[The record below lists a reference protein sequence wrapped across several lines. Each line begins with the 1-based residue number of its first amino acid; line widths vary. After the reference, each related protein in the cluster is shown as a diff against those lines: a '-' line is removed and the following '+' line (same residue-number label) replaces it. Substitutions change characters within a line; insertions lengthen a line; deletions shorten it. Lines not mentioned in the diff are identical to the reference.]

1 MPVNQ
6 NLSNFSD
13 IAFQTAFIIYAV
25 ALILS
30 LMYYGRLNGVIN
42 SRREVKAA
50 KADSTKATGA
60 YASGTYAEAN
70 SGSESTG
77 TAGTGTAGVLV
88 DDANGSDDSSTK
100 SYSQLKEDLAKSES
114 KLDRLGGMTNSLLW
128 VGLVLHLASIVLRG
142 LAVARFPMGN
152 LYEYMLAITF
162 GAMLVMMVAMQ
173 RKEWRTLWPWI
184 LTPLLALMFYGSTEL
199 YAESAPV
206 VPALQ
211 SNWLPIHVTIV
222 SLGGSLGIVS
232 GIASVLHLIRR
243 SQPKGKEK
251 GFMGA
256 IAKPLPA
263 EKKLDQLAYRV
274 AVVTLPVFGLGI
286 VLGAIWAEAAWGRFW
301 GWDPKETVSFATWI
315 LYAAY
320 LHARATPSWAKF
332 APWINIVALV
342 TMIFNLFFINMV
354 VSGLHSYA
362 GLN

>member
-13 IAFQTAFIIYAV
+13 IAFQTAFVVYAV
-25 ALILS
+25 ALVLS
-30 LMYYGRLNGVIN
+30 LIYYGRLNGVIDA
-42 SRREVKAA
+42 RRQHSEA
-50 KADSTKATGA
+50 KAPASKAKATVA
-60 YASGTYAEAN
+60 
-70 SGSESTG
+70 
-77 TAGTGTAGVLV
+77 
-88 DDANGSDDSSTK
+88 ANGSAAGSSDIVEDDASGVDST
-100 SYSQLKEDLAKSES
+100 STPVGNESES
-114 KLDRLGGMTNSLLW
+114 DIAAQESKVDRLGGMTQSLLW
-128 VGLVLHLASIVLRG
+128 VALVLHLASIVLRG
-142 LAVARFPMGN
+142 LAVNRFPLGN
-152 LYEYMLAITF
+152 LYEYMLMITF
-162 GAMLVMMVAMQ
+162 GAMLAVMIAMQ
-173 RKEWRTLWPWI
+173 RKEWRTLWPWL
-184 LTPLLALMFYGSTEL
+184 LTPMLALMFYGSTEL

-211 SNWLPIHVTIV
+211 SYWLPVHVTIV

-232 GIASVLHLIRR
+232 GIGSVLHLLRR
-243 SQPKGKEK
+243 SQPKGQEK
-251 GFMGA
+251 GFFGA
-256 IAKPLPA
+256 MAKPLPS
-263 EKKLDQLAYRV
+263 EKKLDQMAYRV
-274 AVVTLPVFGLGI
+274 AVVTLPTLGLGI

-332 APWINIVALV
+332 APWINIVALA

>member
-13 IAFQTAFIIYAV
+13 IAFQTAFVVYAV
-25 ALILS
+25 ALVFS
-30 LMYYGRLNGVIN
+30 LVYYGRLNGVITA
-42 SRREVKAA
+42 RREHAGAQAKTREDSKASVKA
-50 KADSTKATGA
+50 T
-60 YASGTYAEAN
+60 ASVAAQG
-70 SGSESTG
+70 G
-77 TAGTGTAGVLV
+77 
-88 DDANGSDDSSTK
+88 DSS
-100 SYSQLKEDLAKSES
+100 DALAVDEAANETSTSVSASDIAAQES
-114 KLDRLGGMTNSLLW
+114 KVDRLGGMTNSLLW
-128 VGLVLHLASIVLRG
+128 VALALHLASIVLRG
-142 LAVARFPMGN
+142 LAVNRFPLGN
-152 LYEYMLAITF
+152 LYEYMMMITF
-162 GAMLVMMVAMQ
+162 GAMVAVMIAMQ
-173 RKEWRTLWPWI
+173 RKEWRTLWPWV
-184 LTPLLALMFYGSTEL
+184 LTPLLALMFYGSTKL

-211 SNWLPIHVTIV
+211 SYWLPVHVTIV

-232 GIASVLHLIRR
+232 GIGSILHLLRR
-243 SQPKGKEK
+243 AQPKGKEK
-251 GFMGA
+251 GFFGTV
-256 IAKPLPA
+256 AKPLPSA
-263 EKKLDQLAYRV
+263 KKLDQMAYRV
-274 AVVTLPVFGLGI
+274 AVVTLPVLGLGI

-332 APWINIVALV
+332 APWINIIALA

>member
-6 NLSNFSD
+6 NLSSFSD
-13 IAFQTAFIIYAV
+13 IAFQTAFVVYAV

-30 LMYYGRLNGVIN
+30 LIYYGRLNGVIDA
-42 SRREVKAA
+42 RRQRSEATVNAKKLEASVAA
-50 KADSTKATGA
+50 HGVAGADSVSSAD
-60 YASGTYAEAN
+60 SAEG
-70 SGSESTG
+70 SGS
-77 TAGTGTAGVLV
+77 GTAGVP
-88 DDANGSDDSSTK
+88 AA
-100 SYSQLKEDLAKSES
+100 DLAKQES
-114 KLDRLGGMTNSLLW
+114 KVDRLGGMTQSLLW
-128 VGLVLHLASIVLRG
+128 VAIALHLASIVLRG
-142 LAVARFPMGN
+142 LAVNRFPLGN
-152 LYEYMLAITF
+152 LYEYMMMITF
-162 GAMLVMMVAMQ
+162 GALLAMMIAMQ
-173 RKEWRTLWPWI
+173 RKEWRTLWPWV
-184 LTPLLALMFYGSTEL
+184 LTPLLALMFYGSTKL

-211 SNWLPIHVTIV
+211 SYWLPVHVTIV

-232 GIASVLHLIRR
+232 GIGSVLHLLRR
-243 SQPKGKEK
+243 WQPKGKEH
-251 GFMGA
+251 GFFGA
-256 IAKPLPA
+256 VAKPLPTA
-263 EKKLDQLAYRV
+263 KKLDQLAYRV
-274 AVVTLPVFGLGI
+274 AVVTLPTLGLGI

-332 APWINIVALV
+332 APWINVVALF

>member
-6 NLSNFSD
+6 NLSSFSD
-13 IAFQTAFIIYAV
+13 IAFQTAFVVYAV

-30 LMYYGRLNGVIN
+30 LIYYGRLNGVIDA
-42 SRREVKAA
+42 RRQRSEATVNAKKLKASVA
-50 KADSTKATGA
+50 AHGVAGADSVSSAD
-60 YASGTYAEAN
+60 SAEG
-70 SGSESTG
+70 SGS
-77 TAGTGTAGVLV
+77 GTAGVR
-88 DDANGSDDSSTK
+88 AA
-100 SYSQLKEDLAKSES
+100 DLAKQES
-114 KLDRLGGMTNSLLW
+114 KVDRLGGMTQSLLW
-128 VGLVLHLASIVLRG
+128 VAIALHLASIVLRG
-142 LAVARFPMGN
+142 LAVNRFPLGN
-152 LYEYMLAITF
+152 LYEYMMMITF
-162 GAMLVMMVAMQ
+162 GALLAMMFAMQ
-173 RKEWRTLWPWI
+173 RKEWRTLWPWV
-184 LTPLLALMFYGSTEL
+184 LTPLLALMFYGSTKL

-211 SNWLPIHVTIV
+211 SYWLPVHVTIV

-232 GIASVLHLIRR
+232 GIGSVLHLLRR
-243 SQPKGKEK
+243 WQPKGKEH
-251 GFMGA
+251 GFFGA
-256 IAKPLPA
+256 VAKPLPSA
-263 EKKLDQLAYRV
+263 KKLDQLAYRV
-274 AVVTLPVFGLGI
+274 AVVTLPTLGLGI

-332 APWINIVALV
+332 APWINVVALS

>member
-6 NLSNFSD
+6 NLSSFSD
-13 IAFQTAFIIYAV
+13 IAFQTAFVVYAV

-30 LMYYGRLNGVIN
+30 LIYYGRLNGVIDA
-42 SRREVKAA
+42 RRQRSEATVNAKKLEASVAA
-50 KADSTKATGA
+50 HGVAGADSVS
-60 YASGTYAEAN
+60 SGDSAEG
-70 SGSESTG
+70 SGS
-77 TAGTGTAGVLV
+77 GTAGVP
-88 DDANGSDDSSTK
+88 AA
-100 SYSQLKEDLAKSES
+100 DLAKQES
-114 KLDRLGGMTNSLLW
+114 KVDRLGGMTQSLLW
-128 VGLVLHLASIVLRG
+128 VAIALHLASIVLRG
-142 LAVARFPMGN
+142 LAVNRFPLGN
-152 LYEYMLAITF
+152 LYEYMMMITF
-162 GAMLVMMVAMQ
+162 GALLAMMVAMQ
-173 RKEWRTLWPWI
+173 RKEWRTLWPWV
-184 LTPLLALMFYGSTEL
+184 LTPLLALMFYGSTKL

-211 SNWLPIHVTIV
+211 SYWLPVHVTIV

-232 GIASVLHLIRR
+232 GIGSVLHLLRR
-243 SQPKGKEK
+243 WQPKGKEH
-251 GFMGA
+251 GFFGA
-256 IAKPLPA
+256 VAKPLPSA
-263 EKKLDQLAYRV
+263 KKLDQLAYRV
-274 AVVTLPVFGLGI
+274 AVVTLPTLGLGI

-332 APWINIVALV
+332 APWINVVALS

>member
-6 NLSNFSD
+6 NLSSFSD
-13 IAFQTAFIIYAV
+13 IAFQTAFVVYAV

-30 LMYYGRLNGVIN
+30 LIYYGRLNGVID
-42 SRREVKAA
+42 SRRQRSEATVNAKKLKASVA
-50 KADSTKATGA
+50 AHGVAGADSVSSAD
-60 YASGTYAEAN
+60 SAEG
-70 SGSESTG
+70 SGS
-77 TAGTGTAGVLV
+77 GTAGVS
-88 DDANGSDDSSTK
+88 AS
-100 SYSQLKEDLAKSES
+100 DLAKQES
-114 KLDRLGGMTNSLLW
+114 KVDRLGGMTQSLLW
-128 VGLVLHLASIVLRG
+128 VAIALHLASIVLRG
-142 LAVARFPMGN
+142 LAVNRFPLGN
-152 LYEYMLAITF
+152 LYEYMMMITF
-162 GAMLVMMVAMQ
+162 GALLAMMIAMQ
-173 RKEWRTLWPWI
+173 RKEWRTLWPWV
-184 LTPLLALMFYGSTEL
+184 LTPLLALMFYGSTKL

-211 SNWLPIHVTIV
+211 SYWLPVHVTIV

-232 GIASVLHLIRR
+232 GIGSVLHLLRR
-243 SQPKGKEK
+243 WQPKGKEH
-251 GFMGA
+251 GFFGA
-256 IAKPLPA
+256 VAKPLPSA
-263 EKKLDQLAYRV
+263 KKLDQLAYRV
-274 AVVTLPVFGLGI
+274 AVVTLPTLGLGI

-332 APWINIVALV
+332 APWINVVALS

>member
-6 NLSNFSD
+6 NLSSFSD
-13 IAFQTAFIIYAV
+13 IAFQTAFVVYAV

-30 LMYYGRLNGVIN
+30 LIYYGRLNGVIDV
-42 SRREVKAA
+42 RRQRSEATVNAKKLKASVA
-50 KADSTKATGA
+50 AHGVAGADSVSSAD
-60 YASGTYAEAN
+60 SAEG
-70 SGSESTG
+70 SGS
-77 TAGTGTAGVLV
+77 GTAGVS
-88 DDANGSDDSSTK
+88 AA
-100 SYSQLKEDLAKSES
+100 DLAKQES
-114 KLDRLGGMTNSLLW
+114 KVDRLGGMTQSLLW
-128 VGLVLHLASIVLRG
+128 VAIALHLASIVLRG
-142 LAVARFPMGN
+142 LAVNRFPLGN
-152 LYEYMLAITF
+152 LYEYMMMITF
-162 GAMLVMMVAMQ
+162 GALLAMMIAMQ
-173 RKEWRTLWPWI
+173 RKEWRTLWPWV
-184 LTPLLALMFYGSTEL
+184 LTPLLALMFYGSTKL

-211 SNWLPIHVTIV
+211 SYWLPVHVTIV

-232 GIASVLHLIRR
+232 GIGSVLHLLRR
-243 SQPKGKEK
+243 WQPKGKEH
-251 GFMGA
+251 GFFGA
-256 IAKPLPA
+256 VAKPLPSA
-263 EKKLDQLAYRV
+263 KKLDQLAYRV
-274 AVVTLPVFGLGI
+274 AVVTLPTLGLGI

-332 APWINIVALV
+332 APWINVVALF